1 LGGLRFTV
9 PGLRGLPP
17 LRNGA
22 AFLPANFAL
31 RAMDHDLAVVV
42 AVAFV
47 TLIAAVAIILRLFGG

>member
-1 LGGLRFTV
+1 VRFTV

-22 AFLPANFAL
+22 AFLPANLGL

-42 AVAFV
+42 VVAFV
-47 TLIAAVAIILRLFGG
+47 TVIAAVAIMLRLLGG